1 MRTVIDRYRMLLAE
15 TSTDYVRDI
24 HDSIDWSDSLIA
36 IMGAGRVGKTTL
48 VLSVCCFRDSLYL
61 RVIMGDLIRS
71 IFEVFR
77 LAGPFNTI
85 LLLFGIFLI
94 VYCSVYSIKD
104 DFKLKS
110 KESDKKS
117 PDTFIF
123 EIEDHSKTE

>member
-1 MRTVIDRYRMLLAE
+1 M
-15 TSTDYVRDI
+15 DY
-24 HDSIDWSDSLIA
+24 
-36 IMGAGRVGKTTL
+36 
-48 VLSVCCFRDSLYL
+48 LYL

-85 LLLFGIFLI
+85 LLLFGIFLV

-110 KESDKKS
+110 KESDKES
-117 PDTFIF
+117 PTTFIF
-123 EIEDHSKTE
+123 EIEDHSKNE